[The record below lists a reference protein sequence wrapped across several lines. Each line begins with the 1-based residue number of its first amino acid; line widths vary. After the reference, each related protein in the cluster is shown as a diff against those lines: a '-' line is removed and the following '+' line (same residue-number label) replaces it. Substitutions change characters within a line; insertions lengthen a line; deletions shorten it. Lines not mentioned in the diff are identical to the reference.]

1 MRPGAFGR
9 QRRACPSW
17 NRSRIHLSS
26 TFREGSESLV
36 LNAKPIHPDPLPRG
50 EGTAGGRFGCPG
62 RFIECFVTRS

>member
-36 LNAKPIHPDPLPRG
+36 LNAKPIPLTLTLSHGEREQPAAGSVVRG
-50 EGTAGGRFGCPG
+50 G
-62 RFIECFVTRS
+62 S